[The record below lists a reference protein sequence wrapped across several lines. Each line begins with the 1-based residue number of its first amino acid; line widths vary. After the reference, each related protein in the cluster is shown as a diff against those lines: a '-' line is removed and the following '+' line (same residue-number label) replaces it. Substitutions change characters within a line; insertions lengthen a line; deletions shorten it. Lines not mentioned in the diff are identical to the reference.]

1 MNADLINQKKILIFA
16 TESCGYPGA
25 NAAGQ
30 AHQQYSENAYI
41 MRVPSPVLFPE
52 EFYFQCFEK
61 GAAAIILMSG
71 GHECPYTGAYERLAK
86 RIDKVTA
93 DMKTRGLDTR
103 RLRLTSICT
112 VCIKAFLNEIKM
124 MEDTLEQ
131 MRQEVLAGKDSS
143 KS

>member
-1 MNADLINQKKILIFA
+1 MTTDLLHRKKILVFA
-16 TESCGYPGA
+16 SESCGYPGA
-25 NAAGQ
+25 NATGQ

-41 MRVPSPVLFPE
+41 IRVPSPVLFPE

-86 RIDKVTA
+86 RIDKVTMN
-93 DMKTRGLDTR
+93 MKARGLDIR

-131 MRQEVLAGKDSS
+131 IHREALTGKDNS